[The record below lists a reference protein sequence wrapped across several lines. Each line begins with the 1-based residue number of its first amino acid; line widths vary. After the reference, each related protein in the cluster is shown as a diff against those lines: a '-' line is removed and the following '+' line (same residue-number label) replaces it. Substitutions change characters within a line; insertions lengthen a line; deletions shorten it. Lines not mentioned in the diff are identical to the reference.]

1 MEIHLPHSSPTVLRS
16 TETGRRRLLR
26 SVCSDTSPALLKT
39 VLKINARAAVQT
51 GNYLERLRKR
61 SKRRDCA
68 KDKKNGAAAYGL
80 HRFKLGV

>member
-1 MEIHLPHSSPTVLRS
+1 MATNTPHSSSTAFVS
-16 TETGRRRLLR
+16 TETGRRRLPL

-39 VLKINARAAVQT
+39 VLRISAKAAVQT
-51 GNYLERLRKR
+51 GNCSERLRKR